1 MFAYK
6 ILVPIKK
13 IKNDY
18 EHIIQQNFKN
28 NILERKSFL
37 TFKIYAMS
45 KILLILKFLKQQT
58 HKVCEY
64 FCLLKRKKKKTH
76 FYMKFVMF
84 LMLSRR
90 YPGYLNVSTK
100 NYEDIPDI

>member
-64 FCLLKRKKKKTH
+64 FCLLKRKKKKNSFLH
-76 FYMKFVMF
+76 EICNVFNVVKKISRISECFYQK
-84 LMLSRR
+84 L
-90 YPGYLNVSTK
+90 
-100 NYEDIPDI
+100 